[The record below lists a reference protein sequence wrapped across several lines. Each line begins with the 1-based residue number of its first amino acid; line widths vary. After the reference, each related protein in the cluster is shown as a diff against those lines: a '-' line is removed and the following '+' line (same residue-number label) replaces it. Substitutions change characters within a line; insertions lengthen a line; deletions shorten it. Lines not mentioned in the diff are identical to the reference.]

1 MVRRIT
7 ATGTGTMVRTGAIGI
22 TTATT
27 VAGTTAVDTIVGGT
41 PAIGTIDPELKRRNF
56 CFECLGVSLR
66 LGPRQNHGTGI

>member
-7 ATGTGTMVRTGAIGI
+7 ATGTGTMVRTGGIGI

-27 VAGTTAVDTIVGGT
+27 AAGTIVGGT

-66 LGPRQNHGTGI
+66 SGPRQNHGTGI